1 MTDLVDDRLD
11 YRLRRFSLELL
22 SAPKPVDPA
31 VASGAD
37 EGVEADAGASSA
49 GLPLPDQTT
58 VLLQDSGQSVTRV
71 MEKYARAGPRTHH
84 FPSRLPDQVGVVDVR
99 TGMRL
104 L

>member
-1 MTDLVDDRLD
+1 MDDRLD

-31 VASGAD
+31 VAAAGAD
-37 EGVEADAGASSA
+37 EGVEADAGASLA

-71 MEKYARAGPRTHH
+71 MEK
-84 FPSRLPDQVGVVDVR
+84 
-99 TGMRL
+99 
-104 L
+104 